1 MAVKP
6 SPCGMRTSSNTS
18 SGLRSLMKR
27 RASMPVPASATSVI
41 CGSRS
46 SSERSWRRA
55 SGSSSAMTVR
65 IGSDIDRFLAWDA
78 QAHRGVA
85 ASHEQ
90 FEREALIA
98 VKVNQSAARHIEP
111 DAEARHPRLAAFA
124 ETAHAD
130 REIQPF
136 RRRIR
141 LDRDGAAA
149 AGFHAVTNGI
159 FDEWLQDQRRH
170 EQFLGVR
177 LDVALHGQAI
187 LEAQLLDRAVALG
200 EIQLLAERDAGLT
213 ARLEHD
219 AQQVAQGHHRAE
231 RALVL

>member
-65 IGSDIDRFLAWDA
+65 IGSDIDRFLAWDT

-85 ASHEQ
+85 AAHEQ
-90 FEREALIA
+90 FEREALLA
-98 VKVNQSAARHIEP
+98 VKVNQSAARDIEA
-111 DAEARHPRLAAFA
+111 DAETGDAWLAFFTEAAHPHRQ
-124 ETAHAD
+124 
-130 REIQPF
+130 IQPF
-136 RRRIR
+136 GRGIGF
-141 LDRDGAAA
+141 DGDAAA
-149 AGFHAVTNGI
+149 TAGFHAVTNGI
-159 FDEWLQDQRRH
+159 FDQWLQDQRRN
-170 EQFLGVR
+170 EQCFGLR
-177 LDVALHGQAI
+177 LDVAFDRQAV
-187 LEAQLLDRAVALG
+187 LEAQLLHRAVPLG
-200 EIQLLAERDAGLT
+200 EFQLLAEGDAGLA

-219 AQQVAQGHHRAE
+219 AQQVAQRN
-231 RALVL
+231 